1 MGITMAGVVKCIKH
15 IYYDPFKWSVV
26 KSIGLFALGV
36 KIAIEC
42 KGVDLMPPIS

>member
-1 MGITMAGVVKCIKH
+1 MAGVVKFVND

-26 KSIGLFALGV
+26 KSIGMFILGI

-42 KGVDLMPPIS
+42 KGMNLMLPIS